1 MTAQPVTAQLQ
12 RFLLSL
18 LLSIGMLGAQAADV
32 PEEEDPRLA
41 PGQGALLRGDYTQAI
56 DALGPLAKEDIPQA
70 QFLLGMA
77 LEKAPAPTGQPA
89 EALEWYQKAAKAG
102 HAAAQNNLGAML
114 FDGRGTKADPAQ
126 AAKWYRAA
134 AEHYGAPMTYEQA
147 QEAVY
152 GMPIGDWKAKHQK
165 PASPEQE
172 KTFEATK
179 ALHAKIGVVE

>member
-1 MTAQPVTAQLQ
+1 MTAQPVTAKLQ

-18 LLSIGMLGAQAADV
+18 LLSIGMLGAQAADA

-41 PGQGALLRGDYTQAI
+41 PGQGALLREDYTQAI

-114 FDGRGTKADPAQ
+114 FDGRGT
-126 AAKWYRAA
+126 
-134 AEHYGAPMTYEQA
+134 
-147 QEAVY
+147 
-152 GMPIGDWKAKHQK
+152 
-165 PASPEQE
+165 
-172 KTFEATK
+172 
-179 ALHAKIGVVE
+179 